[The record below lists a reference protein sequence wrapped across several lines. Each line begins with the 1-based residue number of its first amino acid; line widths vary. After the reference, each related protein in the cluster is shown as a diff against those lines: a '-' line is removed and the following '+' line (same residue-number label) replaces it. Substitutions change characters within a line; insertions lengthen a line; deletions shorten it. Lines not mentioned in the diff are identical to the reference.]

1 MVALPITHKED
12 NCMTE
17 VKLAVIGGSGV
28 YEMER
33 LTNVEELALNT
44 PFGSPSD
51 TINVGTLAGTR
62 IAFLPRHG
70 RGHRLTPSEVPYRAN
85 IWALKSLGVER
96 IISISACGSMKEKYE
111 PRHVVIPDQIY
122 DNTKSR
128 DYSFF
133 GDGLVAHIGIAEPF
147 CPHLRQVLFQ
157 AVQAAGGTV
166 HFGGT
171 FITIEGPRF
180 STRGES
186 EIYRSWGIDIIGM
199 TAVPEAQ
206 LAREAEICYATM
218 AHVTDYDVWHE
229 EEEAVNV
236 QMLIDNLMAN
246 AALSKETIA
255 QLVPLLGEER
265 PCDCGQTLSAAII
278 TQRDRIP
285 AVKIEQLGPVVGKY
299 LT

>member
-1 MVALPITHKED
+1 MSD
-12 NCMTE
+12 

-28 YEMER
+28 YDMES
-33 LTNVEELALNT
+33 LVDVEEHDLST
-44 PFGSPSD
+44 PFGPPSD
-51 TINVGTLAGTR
+51 TLVIGTLAGTR

-96 IISISACGSMKEKYE
+96 IISISACGSMKEKYQ

-122 DNTKSR
+122 DNTKKR
-128 DYSFF
+128 EYSFF
-133 GDGLVAHIGIAEPF
+133 GDGLVAHLGIADPF
-147 CPHLRQVLFQ
+147 CPHLRQVLYQ
-157 AVQAAGGTV
+157 AVQKAGGTA

-186 EIYRSWGIDIIGM
+186 NIYRSWGVDIIGM

-206 LAREAEICYATM
+206 LAREAEMCYATM

-229 EEEAVNV
+229 EEEAVTV
-236 QMLIDNLMAN
+236 QMLIGNLMAN

-255 QLVPLLGEER
+255 QLVPLLEEER
-265 PCDCGQTLSAAII
+265 PCDCGQALSTAII
-278 TQRDRIP
+278 TQRDLIP
-285 AVKIEQLGPVVGKY
+285 QAKIEQLGPIVGKY
-299 LT
+299 LDR

>member
-1 MVALPITHKED
+1 MS
-12 NCMTE
+12 E

-28 YEMER
+28 YEMEH
-33 LTNVEELALNT
+33 LTDVEELALST
-44 PFGSPSD
+44 PFGPPSD
-51 TINVGTLAGTR
+51 TIVVGTLSGTR

-85 IWALKSLGVER
+85 IWALRSLGVER
-96 IISISACGSMKEKYE
+96 IVSISACGSMKEKYQ
-111 PRHVVIPDQIY
+111 PRHIVIPDQIY
-122 DNTKSR
+122 DNTKGR
-128 DYSFF
+128 DYTFF
-133 GDGLVAHIGIAEPF
+133 GDGLVAHIGIADPF
-147 CPHLRQVLFQ
+147 CPHLRQMLFQ

-186 EIYRSWGIDIIGM
+186 QIYRSWGVDIIGM

-229 EEEAVNV
+229 EEEAVTV
-236 QMLIDNLMAN
+236 QMLIANLMAN
-246 AALSKETIA
+246 ATLSKETIA
-255 QLVPLLGEER
+255 HLVPLLGEER

-278 TQRDRIP
+278 TQRDLIP
-285 AVKIEQLGPVVGKY
+285 EDKIAQLGPIVGKY
-299 LT
+299 LARA

>member
-1 MVALPITHKED
+1 MS
-12 NCMTE
+12 E

-28 YEMER
+28 YDIEA
-33 LTNVEELALNT
+33 LTDVEEQSIST
-44 PFGSPSD
+44 PFGDPSD
-51 TINVGTLAGTR
+51 AIVIGTLSGVR

-70 RGHRLTPSEVPYRAN
+70 RGHRLTPTEVPYRAN

-96 IISISACGSMKEKYE
+96 IISISACGSMKEKYQ

-122 DNTKSR
+122 DNTKNR

-133 GDGLVAHIGIAEPF
+133 GDGLVAHIGVADPF
-147 CPHLRQVLFQ
+147 CPHLRPLLGD
-157 AVQAAGGTV
+157 AAEKAGGTV
-166 HFGGT
+166 HMGGT

-180 STRGES
+180 STHGES
-186 EIYRSWGIDIIGM
+186 NIYRSWGIDIIGM

-236 QMLIDNLMAN
+236 EMLIANLMAN
-246 AALSKETIA
+246 AALSKQTIA
-255 QLVPLLGEER
+255 ELIPMVTDER
-265 PCDCGQTLSAAII
+265 PCDCGHTLATAII
-278 TQRDRIP
+278 TQRDMIP
-285 AVKIEQLGPVVGKY
+285 QEKVEQLGPIVDKY
-299 LT
+299 FPG